1 MACDDHARRA
11 SSSCQKPQTRAEFA
25 APCTRISGGRSP
37 SHTRR
42 VGARSLDMRH
52 ILRGTKSHRIEC
64 GAFWIEEPRSGVP
77 GTERTVTIVNSMR
90 VLAVGV
96 LVLLCH
102 ACDRTPPSSGPPE
115 GSASREAAPAAPAPS
130 SKPEAQRPV
139 ETHTPPRAEPPKAA
153 ASAPPVQSP
162 PERAPASREVVQKP
176 NAPDREKQPAPVAPA
191 APTPA
196 APPSAAPPAAP
207 SAKVATLDLGTL
219 EKRLR
224 DTKAIGV
231 FTKLSL
237 KNQVDD
243 LLSQFRTFHDGKNG
257 ATLTTLRESY
267 DLLIMKVLSLLQD
280 ADAALARDIAAS
292 REAIWS
298 LLADPVKFA
307 TLT

>member
-115 GSASREAAPAAPAPS
+115 GPASREAAPAAPAPS

-139 ETHTPPRAEPPKAA
+139 ETHTPPRAEDRKSTRLNSSHSSISYA
-153 ASAPPVQSP
+153 VFCLKKKNCVG
-162 PERAPASREVVQKP
+162 RGRSRVRRHLALRRIGDHSFVV
-176 NAPDREKQPAPVAPA
+176 
-191 APTPA
+191 
-196 APPSAAPPAAP
+196 
-207 SAKVATLDLGTL
+207 
-219 EKRLR
+219 
-224 DTKAIGV
+224 
-231 FTKLSL
+231 
-237 KNQVDD
+237 
-243 LLSQFRTFHDGKNG
+243 
-257 ATLTTLRESY
+257 
-267 DLLIMKVLSLLQD
+267 
-280 ADAALARDIAAS
+280 
-292 REAIWS
+292 
-298 LLADPVKFA
+298 
-307 TLT
+307 

>member
-1 MACDDHARRA
+1 MIRPPAVRSRHAPAALTTLMMGVFAVLVALVPFGCA
-11 SSSCQKPQTRAEFA
+11 SKRQAVEVPPLLGEAPSPEVSAA
-25 APCTRISGGRSP
+25 APGPKDSPDTKFPDAPTLDAPAVPPSGKEDGGGPVTQETAPAGAPVQGRSE
-37 SHTRR
+37 
-42 VGARSLDMRH
+42 A
-52 ILRGTKSHRIEC
+52 
-64 GAFWIEEPRSGVP
+64 
-77 GTERTVTIVNSMR
+77 
-90 VLAVGV
+90 
-96 LVLLCH
+96 
-102 ACDRTPPSSGPPE
+102 TPPEVKTPK
-115 GSASREAAPAAPAPS
+115 APAAPAP
-130 SKPEAQRPV
+130 PA
-139 ETHTPPRAEPPKAA
+139 TPRGKSTVTPGPGKQAA
-153 ASAPPVQSP
+153 
-162 PERAPASREVVQKP
+162 
-176 NAPDREKQPAPVAPA
+176 
-191 APTPA
+191 TP
-196 APPSAAPPAAP
+196 
-207 SAKVATLDLGTL
+207 TLDLKSL